1 MALVKKI
8 ELELHG
14 EMGIRR
20 GFYIGLFN
28 SNGDAYNFSEG
39 INFPAAN
46 SEYKD
51 GMKTTTSEFTLNN
64 DPVGSVTVAPAQ
76 KYGEMSACVDPGQRS
91 YMWWRGNDRSPWANN
106 MLCFLFG
113 ARTDQP
119 GPWKIILTFSKTIDI
134 YKAAIFQ
141 DIAGGVAPIGD
152 LGIKVIGENQAVL
165 ASMLYTVE
173 QQNLDYPVKEV
184 TVGTYPYSYSY
195 DIVGDGPSFI
205 PPLLPLNLRPT
216 LPKSIK
222 VMSIDGGLYIRPK
235 QA

>member
-14 EMGIRR
+14 ELGIRR
-20 GFYIGLFN
+20 GFYIGLFD

-46 SEYKD
+46 GELQD
-51 GMKTTTSEFTLNN
+51 GIKTTTSEFTLNN

-119 GPWKIILTFSKTIDI
+119 APWKIILTFSKTIDI
-134 YKAAIFQ
+134 YKVTLFQ
-141 DIAGGVAPIGD
+141 DELGGGAPIGD
-152 LGIKVIGENQAVL
+152 LGIKVIGENQLVL
-165 ASMLYTVE
+165 ATAAYTTE
-173 QQNLDYPVKEV
+173 QQSLDYPKEV
-184 TVGTYPYSYSY
+184 LDAQTPE
-195 DIVGDGPSFI
+195 I
-205 PPLLPLNLRPT
+205 PFTPPFVPLNLRPT

-222 VMSIDGGLYIRPK
+222 VMSIDGGVYIRPK

>member
-14 EMGIRR
+14 ELGMRR

-46 SEYKD
+46 GEYQD
-51 GMKTTTSEFTLNN
+51 GIKTTTSEFTLNN

-76 KYGEMSACVDPGQRS
+76 KYGEMSACLDPGQRS
-91 YMWWRGNDRSPWANN
+91 FMWWRGNDRSPWASN

-119 GPWKIILTFSKTIDI
+119 GPWKIILTFSKAIDI
-134 YKAAIFQ
+134 YNVAIFQ
-141 DIAGGVAPIGD
+141 DEALGGRPIGD
-152 LGIKVIGENQAVL
+152 LEVKIIGENQAVL
-165 ASMLYTVE
+165 ASTVYTA
-173 QQNLDYPVKEV
+173 QQQSLDYPKEV
-184 TVGTYPYSYSY
+184 ISTLTPE
-195 DIVGDGPSFI
+195 I
-205 PPLLPLNLRPT
+205 PFSAPFAPLNIKPT
-216 LPKSIK
+216 LPALPKTIK
-222 VMSIDGGLYIRPK
+222 VINKDGRIYIKPK